1 MGLFLS
7 YSATITAVKRMG
19 VNHDKFVLDW
29 TKSVST
35 YTSNEETDTETGCAS
50 CDWDITDGND
60 VNDIDVDDID
70 VDDID
75 VDDIDVIP
83 EEECDIPTDR
93 SLFIIGDNWDK
104 IIKPRA
110 DMRMNN
116 QVKSLHLFLSIAAV
130 SRIETL
136 HLDDIQSI
144 GSVKDISV
152 SDFLPSIEDCKAICE
167 NYVTLAARVITEN
180 FIFSSL
186 FIIVYL
192 HIFIM
197 NTPQKW
203 QRKQQW

>member
-1 MGLFLS
+1 
-7 YSATITAVKRMG
+7 MG

-35 YTSNEETDTETGCAS
+35 YTSNEETDTETGCA

-60 VNDIDVDDID
+60 VDDIDVDDID

-116 QVKSLHLFLSIAAV
+116 PQEIVIDNQEPDFTFDFTMISQMIFFINNHLTNRNVISYC
-130 SRIETL
+130 RI
-136 HLDDIQSI
+136 
-144 GSVKDISV
+144 
-152 SDFLPSIEDCKAICE
+152 FC
-167 NYVTLAARVITEN
+167 
-180 FIFSSL
+180 
-186 FIIVYL
+186 
-192 HIFIM
+192 
-197 NTPQKW
+197 
-203 QRKQQW
+203 